1 MFYILYLTILFSGKL
16 PSALAFAFI
25 SPEAFSGDFDK
36 DTTNFKM
43 HNLDSFDLQV
53 DSKSLVGYPI
63 AEVDDSSIPFYYK
76 FLKECNFYANNYS
89 SGPMTYDIFRRFN
102 FLIVENLRRKN
113 ITDGQLIVKLKFK
126 KILSEKLYLIIM
138 PVHKKTLTFD
148 EYYIPEITE
157 SQETRDETMEED

>member
-1 MFYILYLTILFSGKL
+1 
-16 PSALAFAFI
+16 
-25 SPEAFSGDFDK
+25 
-36 DTTNFKM
+36 M

-63 AEVDDSSIPFYYK
+63 AEVDDSPLPFYYR

-102 FLIVENLRRKN
+102 FVIVENLRRKN

-126 KILSEKLYLIIM
+126 KILSDKLYLVIM

-148 EYYIPEITE
+148 EYYIPEISDASE
-157 SQETRDETMEED
+157 RQSSLDMEED